1 VGVFP
6 TTSPAIGLDGPRFP
20 ADLHGKVVLSEGAC
34 SSQKWPM
41 DDPQSGHHLEK
52 TLQNPSHQT
61 SSNYIKLSF
70 PVPEAQPFEFLAI
83 MKALKEFVASDGC

>member
-1 VGVFP
+1 MFP

-41 DDPQSGHHLEK
+41 DDSQSGHHLEK
-52 TLQNPSHQT
+52 KPPESLP
-61 SSNYIKLSF
+61 SNYIKLSF